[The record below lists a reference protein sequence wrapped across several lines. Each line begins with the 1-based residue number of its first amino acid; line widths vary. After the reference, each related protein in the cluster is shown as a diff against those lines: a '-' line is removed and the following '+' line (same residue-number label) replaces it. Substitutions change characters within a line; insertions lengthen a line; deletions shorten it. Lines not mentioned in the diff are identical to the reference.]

1 MFVVVMFLVL
11 YAAGLGTEYWDA
23 AFSYHMFVGC
33 RQKFRWTG
41 ENNYFI
47 KCSDD
52 SICIGCGM

>member
-1 MFVVVMFLVL
+1 MFLVL